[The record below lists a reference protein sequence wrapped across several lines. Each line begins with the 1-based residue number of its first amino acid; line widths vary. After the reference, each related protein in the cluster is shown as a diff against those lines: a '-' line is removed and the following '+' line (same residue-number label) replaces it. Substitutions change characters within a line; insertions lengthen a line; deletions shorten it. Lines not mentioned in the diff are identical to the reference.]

1 MKRSTQSG
9 LLIAG
14 ILLIAANLRAPITGV
29 APLLSM
35 LSESLQLS
43 TTQAG
48 LLTTLPLLAF
58 AIVSPIASYL
68 AKEYGLEP
76 SIMGALSIIALGIL
90 IRSSGSVTAL
100 YLGTVILGC
109 GIAIGNVLLPSLL
122 KRDFPARI
130 ATFTAVYALTMGVGS
145 AIGSAVAV
153 PLAQFHDN
161 GWAFSMGSFI
171 VIPLLSM
178 ALWLPQMRNHT
189 QPSEDTRGLPRGGKV
204 WRSPLAWQVTFFLGF
219 NSFISY
225 IIIGWLPTILIDAG
239 YSASQAGAMHGLLQL
254 STAIPG
260 LLLIPVLGRL
270 KDQRGLAFSVSAA
283 AMLSILGLLY
293 LPQLA
298 MLWTVIFGFGAG
310 AGLIL
315 GLSFISL
322 RTDNPHQAAALSGM
336 SQSVGYL
343 LAATGPALV
352 GSIYSVTNSW
362 ETPLAL
368 CASACGLCALFG
380 LYAGRGLTIN
390 GQQSAGSEKVI
401 VVS

>member
-1 MKRSTQSG
+1 MKRSTQTG
-9 LLIAG
+9 LLVAG
-14 ILLIAANLRAPITGV
+14 ILLFAANLRAPITGV

-35 LSESLQLS
+35 ISESLQLS
-43 TTQAG
+43 TMQAG

-76 SIMGALSIIALGIL
+76 SIMGALSVIALGIL
-90 IRSSGSVTAL
+90 IRSSGSVSAL
-100 YLGTVILGC
+100 YLGTVIIGC

-122 KRDFPARI
+122 KRNFPARI
-130 ATFTAVYALTMGVGS
+130 ATFTAVYALTMGIGS
-145 AIGSAVAV
+145 AISSAVAV
-153 PLAQFHDN
+153 PLAEFDGN
-161 GWAFSMGSFI
+161 GWALSMGSFI

-178 ALWLPQMRNHT
+178 AVWLPQMRNDT
-189 QPSEDTRGLPRGGKV
+189 QPTEDTRGLPHGGKV
-204 WRSPLAWQVTFFLGF
+204 WRSPLAWQVTFFLGL

-260 LLLIPVLGRL
+260 LLLIPLLARM
-270 KDQRGLAFSVSAA
+270 KDQRGLAFGVSVAS
-283 AMLSILGLLY
+283 MLGILGLLY
-293 LPQLA
+293 FPELA
-298 MLWTVIFGFGAG
+298 MLWTLIFGFGAG

-322 RTDNPHQAAALSGM
+322 RTDSPHQAAALSGM

-343 LAATGPALV
+343 LAAMGPALV
-352 GSIYSVTNSW
+352 GSIYSATNSW
-362 ETPLAL
+362 VTPLVL
-368 CASACGLCALFG
+368 CASGCGLCAVFG
-380 LYAGRGLTIN
+380 LFAGRGLTIN
-390 GQQSAGSEKVI
+390 AQQSAESDKV
-401 VVS
+401 VLVS